1 MPENRQSNY
10 DQVIENWR
18 LKFLEMDQEELIRKF
33 QLEADEEFL
42 YIIYFSKRFR
52 IDRKNG
58 FITEDGKSPGFDT
71 VMNIYN
77 TFYYSAAHPV
87 ASGNLVAFRQVKR
100 VYPFEAAYRRTIIF
114 RLQELFAGKT
124 EELRKACE
132 ALGGT
137 LLPQGDVGY
146 VLPVFPFLN
155 IAVLFWD
162 KDEEFEAQANMLFDS
177 EITEFMHEENVVCV
191 AADAVYYLGCRND
204 AREDICPIGDY
215 NIKKVVYV
223 SGLFILQKI
232 LTKSSIS

>member
-33 QLEADEEFL
+33 QLEADKEFL

-52 IDRKNG
+52 IDRKTG

-191 AADAVYYLGCRND
+191 AADAVYYLTLAAGMTP
-204 AREDICPIGDY
+204 E
-215 NIKKVVYV
+215 
-223 SGLFILQKI
+223 KI
-232 LTKSSIS
+232 YAQ

>member
-100 VYPFEAAYRRTIIF
+100 VYPFEVAYRRTIIS

-132 ALGGT
+132 VLGGT

-191 AADAVYYLGCRND
+191 AADAVYYLTLAAGMTP
-204 AREDICPIGDY
+204 E
-215 NIKKVVYV
+215 
-223 SGLFILQKI
+223 KI
-232 LTKSSIS
+232 YAQ

>member
-100 VYPFEAAYRRTIIF
+100 VYPFEAAYRRTIIS

-132 ALGGT
+132 VLGGT

-177 EITEFMHEENVVCV
+177 DIIEFMHEENVVCV
-191 AADAVYYLGCRND
+191 AADAVYYLTLAAGMTP
-204 AREDICPIGDY
+204 E
-215 NIKKVVYV
+215 
-223 SGLFILQKI
+223 KI
-232 LTKSSIS
+232 YAQ

>member
-87 ASGNLVAFRQVKR
+87 ASGNLGAVRQVKR
-100 VYPFEAAYRRTIIF
+100 VYPFEAAYRRTIIS

-132 ALGGT
+132 VLGGT

-191 AADAVYYLGCRND
+191 AADAVYYLTLAAGMTP
-204 AREDICPIGDY
+204 E
-215 NIKKVVYV
+215 
-223 SGLFILQKI
+223 KI
-232 LTKSSIS
+232 YAQ

>member
-191 AADAVYYLGCRND
+191 AADAVYYLTLATGMTP
-204 AREDICPIGDY
+204 E
-215 NIKKVVYV
+215 
-223 SGLFILQKI
+223 KI
-232 LTKSSIS
+232 YAQ

>member
-33 QLEADEEFL
+33 QLVADEEFL

-58 FITEDGKSPGFDT
+58 FITENGKSPGFDT

-87 ASGNLVAFRQVKR
+87 ASGNLVAFRQVKK
-100 VYPFEAAYRRTIIF
+100 VYPFEAAYRRTIIS

-162 KDEEFEAQANMLFDS
+162 KDVEFEAQANMLFDS

-191 AADAVYYLGCRND
+191 AADAVYYLTLAAGMTP
-204 AREDICPIGDY
+204 E
-215 NIKKVVYV
+215 
-223 SGLFILQKI
+223 KI
-232 LTKSSIS
+232 YAQ

>member
-52 IDRKNG
+52 IDRKTG

-177 EITEFMHEENVVCV
+177 EITEFMHEENVVGV
-191 AADAVYYLGCRND
+191 AADAVYYLTLAAGMTP
-204 AREDICPIGDY
+204 E
-215 NIKKVVYV
+215 
-223 SGLFILQKI
+223 KI
-232 LTKSSIS
+232 YAQ

>member
-42 YIIYFSKRFR
+42 YIIYFSKKFR

-177 EITEFMHEENVVCV
+177 EITEFMHEENVVCE
-191 AADAVYYLGCRND
+191 AADAVYYLTLAAGMTP
-204 AREDICPIGDY
+204 E
-215 NIKKVVYV
+215 
-223 SGLFILQKI
+223 KI
-232 LTKSSIS
+232 YAQ

>member
-52 IDRKNG
+52 IDRKTG

-191 AADAVYYLGCRND
+191 AADAVYYLTLAD

>member
-1 MPENRQSNY
+1 MLENRQSNY

-191 AADAVYYLGCRND
+191 AADAVYYLTLAAGMTP
-204 AREDICPIGDY
+204 E
-215 NIKKVVYV
+215 
-223 SGLFILQKI
+223 KI
-232 LTKSSIS
+232 YAK

>member
-100 VYPFEAAYRRTIIF
+100 VYPFEAACRRTIIS

-132 ALGGT
+132 VLGGT

-191 AADAVYYLGCRND
+191 AADAVYYLTLAAGMT
-204 AREDICPIGDY
+204 RE
-215 NIKKVVYV
+215 
-223 SGLFILQKI
+223 KI
-232 LTKSSIS
+232 YAQ

>member
-42 YIIYFSKRFR
+42 YIIYFSKKFR
-52 IDRKNG
+52 IDRKTG

-191 AADAVYYLGCRND
+191 AADAVYYLTLAAGMTP
-204 AREDICPIGDY
+204 E
-215 NIKKVVYV
+215 
-223 SGLFILQKI
+223 KI
-232 LTKSSIS
+232 YAQ

>member
-1 MPENRQSNY
+1 MLENRQSNY

-42 YIIYFSKRFR
+42 YIIYFSKKFR

-87 ASGNLVAFRQVKR
+87 ASGNLVAFRQVKK

-191 AADAVYYLGCRND
+191 AADAVYYLTLAAGMTP
-204 AREDICPIGDY
+204 E
-215 NIKKVVYV
+215 
-223 SGLFILQKI
+223 KI
-232 LTKSSIS
+232 YAQ

>member
-1 MPENRQSNY
+1 MLENRQSNY

-52 IDRKNG
+52 IDRKTG
-58 FITEDGKSPGFDT
+58 FITEDGKNPGFDT

-100 VYPFEAAYRRTIIF
+100 VYPFEAAYRRTIIS
-114 RLQELFAGKT
+114 RLQELFSGKT

-162 KDEEFEAQANMLFDS
+162 KDEEFEAQAHMLFDS

-191 AADAVYYLGCRND
+191 AADAVYYLTLAAGMTP
-204 AREDICPIGDY
+204 E
-215 NIKKVVYV
+215 
-223 SGLFILQKI
+223 KI
-232 LTKSSIS
+232 YAQ

>member
-87 ASGNLVAFRQVKR
+87 GNLVAFRQVKR

-191 AADAVYYLGCRND
+191 AADAVYYLTLAAGMTP
-204 AREDICPIGDY
+204 E
-215 NIKKVVYV
+215 
-223 SGLFILQKI
+223 KI
-232 LTKSSIS
+232 YAQ

>member
-100 VYPFEAAYRRTIIF
+100 VYPFEAAYRRTIIS

-132 ALGGT
+132 VLGGT

-177 EITEFMHEENVVCV
+177 EITEFMHEENVVGV
-191 AADAVYYLGCRND
+191 AADAVYYLTLAAGMMP
-204 AREDICPIGDY
+204 E
-215 NIKKVVYV
+215 
-223 SGLFILQKI
+223 KI
-232 LTKSSIS
+232 YAQ

>member
-52 IDRKNG
+52 IDRKTG

-100 VYPFEAAYRRTIIF
+100 VYPFEAAYRRTIIS

-191 AADAVYYLGCRND
+191 AADAVYYLTLAAGMTP
-204 AREDICPIGDY
+204 E
-215 NIKKVVYV
+215 
-223 SGLFILQKI
+223 KI
-232 LTKSSIS
+232 YAQ

>member
-162 KDEEFEAQANMLFDS
+162 KDEEFEAQANMLFDT

-191 AADAVYYLGCRND
+191 AADAVYYLTLAAGMTP
-204 AREDICPIGDY
+204 E
-215 NIKKVVYV
+215 
-223 SGLFILQKI
+223 KI
-232 LTKSSIS
+232 YAQ

>member
-52 IDRKNG
+52 IERKNG

-191 AADAVYYLGCRND
+191 AADAVYYLTLAAGMTP
-204 AREDICPIGDY
+204 E
-215 NIKKVVYV
+215 
-223 SGLFILQKI
+223 KI
-232 LTKSSIS
+232 YAQ

>member
-1 MPENRQSNY
+1 MLENRQSNY

-58 FITEDGKSPGFDT
+58 FITENGKSPGFDT

-191 AADAVYYLGCRND
+191 AADAVYYLTLAAGMTP
-204 AREDICPIGDY
+204 E
-215 NIKKVVYV
+215 
-223 SGLFILQKI
+223 KI
-232 LTKSSIS
+232 YAQ

>member
-52 IDRKNG
+52 IDRKTG

-77 TFYYSAAHPV
+77 TFYYSSAHPV

-100 VYPFEAAYRRTIIF
+100 VYPFEAAYRRTIIS

-132 ALGGT
+132 VLGGT

-191 AADAVYYLGCRND
+191 AADAVYYLTLAAGMTP
-204 AREDICPIGDY
+204 E
-215 NIKKVVYV
+215 
-223 SGLFILQKI
+223 KI
-232 LTKSSIS
+232 YAQ

>member
-1 MPENRQSNY
+1 MYNPENKISNY

-18 LKFLEMDQEELIRKF
+18 RKFLEMDQEELIRKF

-42 YIIYFSKRFR
+42 YVVYFFRKLRINRESGEITDEGKR
-52 IDRKNG
+52 
-58 FITEDGKSPGFDT
+58 PGFDT

-77 TFYYSAAHPV
+77 TFYYSSSHPV

-100 VYPFEAAYRRTIIF
+100 VYPFEAAYRRTIIS
-114 RLQELFAGKT
+114 RLQDTFSGKT
-124 EELRKACE
+124 DALRKACE

-137 LLPQGDVGY
+137 PFPQGDVGY

-162 KDEEFEAQANMLFDS
+162 KDEEFDAQANMLFDS

-191 AADAVYYLGCRND
+191 AADAVYYLTRAAGIVFTTAKC
-204 AREDICPIGDY
+204 Y
-215 NIKKVVYV
+215 NK
-223 SGLFILQKI
+223 
-232 LTKSSIS
+232 

>member
-1 MPENRQSNY
+1 MLENRQSNY

-191 AADAVYYLGCRND
+191 AADAVYYLTLAAGMMP
-204 AREDICPIGDY
+204 E
-215 NIKKVVYV
+215 
-223 SGLFILQKI
+223 KI
-232 LTKSSIS
+232 YAQ

>member
-1 MPENRQSNY
+1 MLENRQSNY

-87 ASGNLVAFRQVKR
+87 ASGNLVAFRQVKK
-100 VYPFEAAYRRTIIF
+100 VYPFEAAYRRTIIS

-191 AADAVYYLGCRND
+191 AADAVYYLTLAAGMTP
-204 AREDICPIGDY
+204 E
-215 NIKKVVYV
+215 
-223 SGLFILQKI
+223 KI
-232 LTKSSIS
+232 YAQ

>member
-100 VYPFEAAYRRTIIF
+100 VYPFEAAYRRTIIS

-191 AADAVYYLGCRND
+191 AADVVYYLTLAAGMTP
-204 AREDICPIGDY
+204 E
-215 NIKKVVYV
+215 
-223 SGLFILQKI
+223 KI
-232 LTKSSIS
+232 YAQ

>member
-58 FITEDGKSPGFDT
+58 FITENGKSPGFDT

-100 VYPFEAAYRRTIIF
+100 VYPFEAAYRRTIIS
-114 RLQELFAGKT
+114 RLQELFSGKT

-191 AADAVYYLGCRND
+191 AADAVYYLTLAAGMTP
-204 AREDICPIGDY
+204 E
-215 NIKKVVYV
+215 
-223 SGLFILQKI
+223 KI
-232 LTKSSIS
+232 YAQ

>member
-191 AADAVYYLGCRND
+191 AADAVYYLTL
-204 AREDICPIGDY
+204 AA
-215 NIKKVVYV
+215 
-223 SGLFILQKI
+223 GLPGEKI
-232 LTKSSIS
+232 YAE

>member
-52 IDRKNG
+52 IDRKTG

-100 VYPFEAAYRRTIIF
+100 VYPFEAAYRRTIIS
-114 RLQELFAGKT
+114 RLQELFSGKT

-191 AADAVYYLGCRND
+191 AADAVYYLTLAAGMTP
-204 AREDICPIGDY
+204 E
-215 NIKKVVYV
+215 
-223 SGLFILQKI
+223 KI
-232 LTKSSIS
+232 YAQ

>member
-1 MPENRQSNY
+1 MLENRQSNY

-177 EITEFMHEENVVCV
+177 EITEFIHEENVVCV
-191 AADAVYYLGCRND
+191 AADAVYYLTLAAGMTP
-204 AREDICPIGDY
+204 E
-215 NIKKVVYV
+215 
-223 SGLFILQKI
+223 KI
-232 LTKSSIS
+232 YAQ

>member
-100 VYPFEAAYRRTIIF
+100 VYPFEAAYRRTIIS
-114 RLQELFAGKT
+114 RLQELFSGKT

-177 EITEFMHEENVVCV
+177 EITEFMHEENVVGV
-191 AADAVYYLGCRND
+191 AADAVYYLTLAAGMMP
-204 AREDICPIGDY
+204 E
-215 NIKKVVYV
+215 
-223 SGLFILQKI
+223 KI
-232 LTKSSIS
+232 YAQ